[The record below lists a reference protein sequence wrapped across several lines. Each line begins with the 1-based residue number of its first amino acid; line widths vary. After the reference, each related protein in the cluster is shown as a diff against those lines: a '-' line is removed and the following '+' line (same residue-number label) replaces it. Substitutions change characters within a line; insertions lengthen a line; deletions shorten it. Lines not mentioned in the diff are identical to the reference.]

1 MGREFLMSKHPLK
14 RILLEKDAESH
25 GFASRILKKLEGLPL
40 EKEVINEEERK
51 YDPLNMDKA
60 SLRLMS
66 FPGEFLKPCPGTKAY
81 ICCGYK
87 ILHIGTNCPLEC
99 SYCILQAYF
108 NQPSLRIFV
117 NLEEKLH
124 LIAGVI
130 DSRPDELFRIGTGEF
145 TDSLALDPVTALSD
159 VLMPFVSKRQNAV
172 LELKTKT
179 DNIERLLS
187 SKIRNRIIVSWS
199 LNSPR
204 ITSRE
209 EHGAPGIRKRL
220 QAAKKCQEEG
230 FVVGFHFDPL
240 IEHPG
245 WKEEYAKT
253 IDMMDRYI
261 DPKGIIWMSLGCLRY
276 MPSLKPIIRR
286 RHPGSAILDGEF
298 VPGLDGKMRYFK
310 PIRTEMYRFV
320 SGRLDQWYGDLGLY
334 LCMESDEI
342 WKKSLGWSP
351 GNSEGLSHYLDKRV
365 IKHFDLQEQ
374 LRNKC

>member
-1 MGREFLMSKHPLK
+1 MGREFLMSKHTLK
-14 RILLEKDAESH
+14 RILVEKDAESH

-40 EKEVINEEERK
+40 EKETLAEEERK

-66 FPGEFLKPCPGTKAY
+66 FPGEFLKPCPGTKTY

-87 ILHIGTNCPLEC
+87 ILHIGTNCPLDC

-117 NLEEKLH
+117 NLEEKLD
-124 LIAGVI
+124 LIAGLI
-130 DSRPDELFRIGTGEF
+130 DNRPDELFRIGTGEF

-187 SKIRNRIIVSWS
+187 SKHRNRIIVSWS

-204 ITSRE
+204 IASRE

-276 MPSLKPIIRR
+276 MPALKPIIRK
-286 RHPGSAILDGEF
+286 RHPGSSILDGEF

-320 SGRLDQWYGDLGLY
+320 SGRLKQWYGDLGLY

-351 GNSEGLSHYLDKRV
+351 GNSEGLSHYLDNRV
-365 IKHFDLQEQ
+365 IKHFNMQEQ
-374 LRNKC
+374 LTNKC

>member
-1 MGREFLMSKHPLK
+1 
-14 RILLEKDAESH
+14 LEKDAESH

-81 ICCGYK
+81 ICCGYM
-87 ILHIGTNCPLEC
+87 ILHIGTNCPLDC
-99 SYCILQAYF
+99 TYCILQAYF